1 MFWSWR
7 SSIGCRKGEIILSL
21 GDIFAKVSEIYV
33 LPIAGGPR
41 LVDHNL
47 AVSVAIK
54 ARDYDRLEDAV
65 KLEGIVRQGIA
76 TLRLELD
83 ETLHQRVYAHYED
96 YVLHG
101 DGEPLTLDLS
111 GEETQRETVLV
122 MLKAMEAMHNAWVQL
137 HLEEFDNKA
146 SLLKMQRIMDDQFRR
161 MFVPFPLLGWRIA
174 KKYYEMT
181 CALLACDS
189 LPTELSVLA
198 HYECVT
204 RQFCEENGIYDATTL
219 QRKLTEGSG
228 FYPILKGAAEENLTR
243 NQSVGRVANVI
254 LKDIVVKK

>member
-1 MFWSWR
+1 MN
-7 SSIGCRKGEIILSL
+7 L
-21 GDIFAKVSEIYV
+21 GNVFAEVAEIYA

-47 AVSVAIK
+47 AVSVAIR

-76 TLRLELD
+76 MLRLELD
-83 ETLHQRVYAHYED
+83 ENLHQRVPLHYED

-111 GEETQRETVLV
+111 GEENQRLMVLV
-122 MLKAMEAMHNAWVQL
+122 TLKAMEVMHNAWVQL

-146 SLLKMQRIMDDQFRR
+146 SILKMQRIMDDQFRR

-174 KKYYEMT
+174 KKYYEIT
-181 CALLACDS
+181 HVLLACDS

-204 RQFCEENGIYDATTL
+204 RQFCEENGIYDLTTL
-219 QRKLTEGSG
+219 QMRLTEGSG

-243 NQSVGRVANVI
+243 SQSSSRVANVI